1 MNKFQLNIKFIVCTI
16 AAVFVAMGESA
27 MAQRPHDFRSE
38 QIALCARQAACQP
51 GDTVTVQGQVTCLA
65 ANRVAPFS
73 NYLYIELIN
82 PSDSVVVR
90 QKISCKNKGSFAAAL
105 PIDPLAAYGI
115 YYIRAYTNLMRN
127 FAPESFA
134 TQPLLVGQSFP
145 DFDKITTEGVKCTI
159 LPHGGHLCPG
169 ALQNVTAYVTNYLN
183 DPIADVTLALTT
195 QNGDTIT
202 WQRTSPSGL
211 AMLSFIPDQQ
221 LSYSL
226 QMMVDGD
233 KKVFPMPKCDAS
245 KPLLQA
251 SVNGTQVRFALLGA
265 VDNLQ
270 QLKLYAYDRMNGISS
285 ITLNRTNG
293 SFKLAAAPPMVTLF
307 LTDGNGKTL
316 AQCTAVARP
325 TQEPALNLPEIASVG
340 IPIELPA
347 AGDGATVMARLLP
360 INTRWVQPAE
370 AQLCY
375 LADLHSPIPFPEKY
389 LTQPQKQRT
398 ADLMAWIGTASFK
411 RFDIAEA
418 VKKDTAIYTYLPDDV
433 MYFRGKVESPSKKP
447 FNNGSLVAYNTESNA
462 VYNAELNKKGEFTIA
477 VDDFDDGTRFFLQ
490 AVNKKNKPEAMYVK
504 IDDETFSAPY
514 IDRHLWLG
522 KSQYATSEVTYQ
534 GGNWNRQQLP
544 EITVKARTKYDNLHS
559 TTRFYGHS
567 YKDRKTIEERGF
579 LTLFDILKDIP
590 GITIRLVAKSA
601 DENGGF
607 DDTITGNKRQEPGG
621 NPSDPKD
628 KRLEID
634 YAIFSSRGPSTFGN
648 HNQVVM
654 LIDGLRT
661 PEPLA
666 SLMQMSSFEIESVEY
681 LRPWQAL
688 TYTFGALNGAVNV
701 VTRNREKPRDVKSKG
716 TLYTPTGLTPNA
728 TDSAPVADKPGN
740 YRLIVDVISP
750 EGIHS
755 YESAVKVIAR

>member
-1 MNKFQLNIKFIVCTI
+1 MRIIV
-16 AAVFVAMGESA
+16 AAAAIIVAAAGESA

-38 QIALCARQAACQP
+38 QIALCAQHAACQP

-65 ANRVAPFS
+65 ANQLAPFS
-73 NYLYIELIN
+73 KYLYIELIN
-82 PSDSVVVR
+82 PDDSVVVR
-90 QKISCKNKGSFAAAL
+90 QKVSCKPKGSFTAAL
-105 PIDPLAAYGI
+105 PVDPLAAYGI

-145 DFDKITTEGVKCTI
+145 DFDNITTEGVKCTI

-270 QLKLYAYDRMNGISS
+270 QLKLYVYDRMNGISS
-285 ITLNRTNG
+285 IALNRTNG
-293 SFKLAAAPPMVTLF
+293 SFKLAVAPTMVTLF
-307 LTDGNGKTL
+307 LTDNNGVTL

-325 TQEPALNLPEIASVG
+325 TQEPALHLPEVASVG
-340 IPIELPA
+340 IPIKLPEA
-347 AGDGATVMARLLP
+347 ADGATMMARLLP
-360 INTRWVQPAE
+360 MNTRWVQPAE

-375 LADLHSPIPFPEKY
+375 LADLNSPIPFPEKY

-504 IDDETFSAPY
+504 IDDETFPAPFV
-514 IDRHLWLG
+514 DRHLWLG

-590 GITIRLVAKSA
+590 GITIRLVAKS
-601 DENGGF
+601 DEEDGGF
-607 DDTITGNKRQEPGG
+607 DDQF
-621 NPSDPKD
+621 SKD
-628 KRLEID
+628 NRLELD
-634 YAIFSSRGPSTFGN
+634 YAIFSSRGPSVLGKA
-648 HNQVVM
+648 NQVVM
-654 LIDGLRT
+654 LIDGQRT
-661 PEPLA
+661 PEPLV

-688 TYTFGALNGAVNV
+688 TYTFGAINGAINV

-728 TDSAPVADKPGN
+728 TASAPVADKPGN

-755 YESAVKVIAR
+755 YESTVKVIAR